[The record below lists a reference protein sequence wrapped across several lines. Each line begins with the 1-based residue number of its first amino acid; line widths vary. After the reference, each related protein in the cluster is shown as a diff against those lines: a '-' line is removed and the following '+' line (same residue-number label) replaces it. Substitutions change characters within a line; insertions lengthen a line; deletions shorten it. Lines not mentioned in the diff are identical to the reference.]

1 MHYLL
6 YIAVYF
12 VGIIAGFMNVLAGG
26 GSMLTL
32 PMLAFLGLDIGV
44 ANGTNRVAILL
55 QNVVAVR
62 QFKRGKIDVIKRALI
77 LAIPAT
83 LGAIIGSM
91 IAIQMN
97 EKIFEKFV
105 GVLFLFLAIF
115 LIWKPSVWEKGIG
128 FPPKYKWLSYP
139 IFFGVGIYGGF
150 IQAGVGFFFI
160 LSLVLAE
167 GMDIIKTNA
176 AKVTIIALYT
186 IASLFVFLINGKVD
200 WIAGLVLASGN
211 MTGAVFGTKF
221 AILKGA
227 KWVRYVLFAA
237 VILSTMKFLVIS

>member
-1 MHYLL
+1 VHYLL
-6 YIAVYF
+6 YVAVYL

-32 PMLAFLGLDIGV
+32 PMLSLLGLDVGV

-55 QNVVAVR
+55 QNIVAAE
-62 QFKRGKIDVIKRALI
+62 QFKKKKVNVLKRSLI

-83 LGAIIGSM
+83 LGAIVGST
-91 IAIQMN
+91 IAVQMN
-97 EKIFEKFV
+97 ED
-105 GVLFLFLAIF
+105 LFKKLIGFFFIFLAIF
-115 LIWKPSVWEKGIG
+115 LVWKPKVWEKGIG
-128 FPPKYKWLSYP
+128 LPKNLRWLSYI

-150 IQAGVGFFFI
+150 IQAGVGFLFI

-186 IASLFVFLINGKVD
+186 IASLIIFIINGKVN
-200 WIAGLVLASGN
+200 WIAGLTLAAGN
-211 MTGAVFGTKF
+211 ITGAIFGTHF

-237 VILSTMKFLVIS
+237 VILSTIKFFV

>member
-6 YIAVYF
+6 YVAVYL
-12 VGIIAGFMNVLAGG
+12 VGIIAGFVNVLAGG

-32 PMLAFLGLDIGV
+32 PMLSLLGLDVGV

-55 QNVVAVR
+55 QNIVAAE
-62 QFKRGKIDVIKRALI
+62 QFKKKKVNVVKRSLV

-83 LGAIIGSM
+83 LGAIVGST

-97 EKIFEKFV
+97 EELFKKLV
-105 GVLFLFLAIF
+105 GSFFIFLAIF
-115 LIWKPSVWEKGIG
+115 LVWKPKVWEKGIG
-128 FPPKYKWLSYP
+128 LPKNLKWLSYI

-150 IQAGVGFFFI
+150 VQAGVGFLFI

-167 GMDIIKTNA
+167 GMDIIKANA

-186 IASLFVFLINGKVD
+186 IASLIIFVINGKVN
-200 WIAGLVLASGN
+200 WFAGLTLAAGN
-211 MTGAVFGTKF
+211 VTGAIFGTRF
-221 AILKGA
+221 AILKGV

-237 VILSTMKFLVIS
+237 VVLSAIKFFV

>member
-1 MHYLL
+1 MHFLL
-6 YIAVYF
+6 YMAVYF
-12 VGIIAGFMNVLAGG
+12 VGIVAGFMNVLAGG

-55 QNVVAVR
+55 QNVVAAR
-62 QFKRGKIDVIKRALI
+62 QFKREKIDVVKRALI

-83 LGAIIGSM
+83 LGAIVGSM

-97 EKIFEKFV
+97 EKIFEKII

-115 LIWKPSVWEKGIG
+115 LIWKPSVWEKGVG
-128 FPPKYKWLSYP
+128 LPPKYRWLSYP

-186 IASLFVFLINGKVD
+186 IASLIIFLINGKVD

-211 MTGAVFGTKF
+211 MTGAIFGTKF
-221 AILKGA
+221 AVLKGA
-227 KWVRYVLFAA
+227 KWVRYVLFVA
-237 VILSTMKFLVIS
+237 VILSTMKFLL